1 MWIKH
6 LKERDNNIFYFE
18 INVSINSP
26 TILFK
31 FCIQENTEKES
42 FFKKQNKLK
51 QTQKF

>member
-31 FCIQENTEKES
+31 FYIQENTEKES
-42 FFKKQNKLK
+42 LK
-51 QTQKF
+51 DKTN